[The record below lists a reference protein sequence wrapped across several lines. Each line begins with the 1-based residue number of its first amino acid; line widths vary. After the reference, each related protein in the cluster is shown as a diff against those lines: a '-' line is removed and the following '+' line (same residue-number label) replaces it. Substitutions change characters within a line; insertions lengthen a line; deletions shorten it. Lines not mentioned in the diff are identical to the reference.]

1 MFDPLLCENVSC
13 LSLQQRK
20 EPLFFQYGS
29 WQVLRDKEWKLV
41 QRKKEPWQLYDLSK
55 DRTETKDLASE
66 SSERVKLMER
76 KWTEMANGIG
86 AVVYP

>member
-1 MFDPLLCENVSC
+1 
-13 LSLQQRK
+13 
-20 EPLFFQYGS
+20 
-29 WQVLRDKEWKLV
+29 VLRHKEWKLV

-55 DRTETKDLASE
+55 DRTETMDLASE
-66 SSERVKLMER
+66 LPERAKLMER